1 MSTSSIRRNTVFSS
15 INMIFF
21 NYTGKA
27 VFKCI
32 SSGRRSSLLFW
43 QKGNIIFVE
52 KRNTV
57 IYRNILYIH
66 RMYRKCQ
73 ISMCFWERPSF
84 IFLLNNKVI
93 LLGKRSN
100 IVPDNGREI
109 LLQCSVFENTIFSV
123 HLEKIKKWFFVQCIE
138 IMC

>member
-57 IYRNILYIH
+57 FTEYTENVGFPC
-66 RMYRKCQ
+66 KTV
-73 ISMCFWERPSF
+73 RPSF
-84 IFLLNNKVI
+84 ISLLNNKI
-93 LLGKRSN
+93 IFLGKRN
-100 IVPDNGREI
+100 TIIPDNARKII
-109 LLQCSVFENTIFSV
+109 LECSVLKIQSFQYIWKK
-123 HLEKIKKWFFVQCIE
+123 EKNGVSCIA
-138 IMC
+138 